1 MAKFDLAFPY
11 KTKNQGVA
19 VLAFIST
26 FAASILISEAI
37 IVFAAYAW
45 IWSLVVQGASAYS
58 IPAGYF
64 AMLLLPLTAV
74 LLSCLGLVWLWDEEI
89 HLSDSGL
96 SLSNAFLVPM
106 LGRVQRSW
114 DDLLSLQL
122 SSRNQLPLDEQLL
135 TLRFKTGGH
144 ARIDLSLLSTDA
156 IEQLL
161 LSLEVWGRNADKDPL
176 LLRLQSGLHEMR
188 LGAGLIS
195 YTQIWEEEMN
205 RRFGSTAFIPLEPGH
220 QLQSGRL
227 RVLKQVAFGGL
238 SAIYLAQLNKTEAVI
253 IKESVLVDTSG
264 SGETEK
270 AQLMFAREAHL
281 LAKLN
286 HPQIARMRDYF
297 VEQGRHYVVL
307 DYLPGDDL
315 KKIVKAGG
323 SQSEEQVLRWA
334 LEIAQ
339 ILQYLHDCKP
349 PVVHRDLTPD
359 NLVFSAERIVLI
371 DFGAAN
377 QLLTMATGT
386 LIGKQSYIAPEQFR
400 GNAVPASDIYALGCT
415 LHFLLTGYDPE
426 PLSVSHPR
434 RLNARVS
441 SEVDELVAACT
452 TFAVNERI
460 QTASQLIERLE
471 SLIERRRL

>member
-1 MAKFDLAFPY
+1 MAKFDLVFPY
-11 KTKNQGVA
+11 KTKSQDLG

-26 FAASILISEAI
+26 FAASVLISEAI
-37 IVFAAYAW
+37 VVFAIYAW
-45 IWSLVVQGASAYS
+45 LWSLVVQGASQYPL
-58 IPAGYF
+58 PASYVM
-64 AMLLLPLTAV
+64 MLLLPLTAV
-74 LLSCLGLVWLWDEEI
+74 FISCLGLTWLWDEEI
-89 HLSDSGL
+89 HLSDNGL
-96 SLSNAFLVPM
+96 SLSNAFLLPM

-114 DDLLSLQL
+114 EDLLSLQL
-122 SSRNQLPLDEQLL
+122 STRHHASLDKQVL

-144 ARIDLSLLSTDA
+144 ASIDLSQLNIDA
-156 IEQLL
+156 IERLL
-161 LSLEVWGRNADKDPL
+161 LSLEVWGRHANKDPL

-188 LGAGLIS
+188 LGAGQVS

-253 IKESVLVDTSG
+253 IKESVLSDASG
-264 SGETEK
+264 SEESEK
-270 AQLMFAREAHL
+270 AQQMFAREAHL
-281 LAKLN
+281 LKNLD
-286 HPQIARMRDYF
+286 HPQIARWRDYF

-315 KKIVKAGG
+315 KKIVRASG
-323 SQSEEQVLRWA
+323 SQPEERVLLWA
-334 LEIAQ
+334 LEIAR
-339 ILQYLHDCKP
+339 ILQYLHSFTP

-359 NLVFSAERIVLI
+359 NLVFSADQIVLI

-386 LIGKQSYIAPEQFR
+386 LIGKQAYIAPEQFR
-400 GNAVPASDIYALGCT
+400 GNAVPASDIYACGGT
-415 LHFLLTGYDPE
+415 LHFLLTGEDPE

-434 RLNARVS
+434 LINGQVS
-441 SEVDELVAACT
+441 SDVDQLVADCT
-452 TFAVNERI
+452 AFDAGERI
-460 QTASQLIERLE
+460 QTAGQLIDRLE
-471 SLIERRRL
+471 TLIARRGL